1 MQLVGNAGGKVTKL
15 TVPGA
20 PSCVPLTWWDTS
32 TVLAYCGVAG
42 QPLAGQLWQVPADG
56 SAPTQLTQTSG
67 SPSGNG
73 DLVGAW
79 QAAGTTYATVMNFQQ
94 CQGAA
99 SGPGGLAVVPVS
111 NTSLQQPI
119 SVNGATNNHNSIVS
133 VSGGKLL
140 MLVQATC
147 PGTSSLLWLDP
158 STGATTTVLAGQPGQ
173 VGVLAAV
180 PYGGLGPTAT
190 NGQ

>member
-20 PSCVPLTWWDTS
+20 GSCVPLSWWGAS
-32 TVLAYCGVAG
+32 VLSYCGVTG
-42 QPLAGQLWQVPADG
+42 QPSAGQLWLVPPNG

-67 SPSGNG
+67 SPSGTG
-73 DLVGAW
+73 SLIGAW
-79 QAAGTTYATVMNFQQ
+79 QAGSTTYATVMTTRQ
-94 CQGAA
+94 CPGAP
-99 SGPGGLAVVPVS
+99 SGPGGLSVVPVS
-111 NTSLQQPI
+111 GESLQQAI
-119 SVNGATNNHNSIVS
+119 TVRGATNNHTSIVS

-140 MLVQATC
+140 VLAQTGC
-147 PGTSSLLWLDP
+147 PGTSSLLQVDP
-158 STGATTTVLAGQPGQ
+158 SAGATTTLLAGQDGR

-180 PYGGLGPTAT
+180 PYGGLGPAAT